1 MCGAEEWKQG
11 LTRAKKLSFP
21 SEPAP
26 TAGFAAPNLSCAGE
40 AVPKEL
46 QDSGDVNPEL

>member
-1 MCGAEEWKQG
+1 MCGAGEWKQG
-11 LTRAKKLSFP
+11 LTRAKKLSLGP
-21 SEPAP
+21 PPA
-26 TAGFAAPNLSCAGE
+26 AGFAAPNLSCAGE

>member
-1 MCGAEEWKQG
+1 MVLKSGN
-11 LTRAKKLSFP
+11 RASHVQRNFP
-21 SEPAP
+21 SEPPP